1 LHLENKTEFYFK
13 YRVKLLKHNNI
24 SYNESN
30 LFTFQDKLNY
40 LLIHDNTELKT
51 DSVYKIKIYQF
62 IKKISGKDI
71 CVVILKIYKN
81 EDEIN
86 LDELPQKFVLKTNH
100 GSEMNVI

>member
-30 LFTFQDKLNY
+30 LFTFQDKFNY
-40 LLIHDNTELKT
+40 LLIHDNPELKT
-51 DSVYKIKIYQF
+51 DIVYKIKIYQF

-86 LDELPQKFVLKTNH
+86 LDELPQKFILKTNH